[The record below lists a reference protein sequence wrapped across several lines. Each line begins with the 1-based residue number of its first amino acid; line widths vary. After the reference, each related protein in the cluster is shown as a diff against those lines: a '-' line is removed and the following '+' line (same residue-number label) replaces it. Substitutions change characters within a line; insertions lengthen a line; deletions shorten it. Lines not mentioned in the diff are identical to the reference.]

1 MSNDIKNKVSILQL
15 NSYVKPE
22 IEEIRGKDWVLNGK
36 NNSYFEYVEDRFI
49 GSPTN
54 STILNAYAN
63 LIFGRGLMA
72 RNANRQPMQYAKML
86 TAIPKKDLRKVVKQ
100 YSKQFNAAFQIITNK
115 NGTKQAKFIDVTKL
129 AFSKIENDDEITGFY
144 YSDDWYNTQKT
155 PPVFYPA
162 YGTTNGKET
171 EILYINDSQDSSS
184 YYSLPKYQSGL
195 QYAEM
200 EEEISN
206 FYISHIQNGFSYG
219 YIVNFNDGVPPDEE
233 QREEIER
240 KIRERMTGSTNAGKV
255 FISFNNGKEAAVEIV
270 PLEVSDSH
278 KQWESINVQCEQKI
292 MRSHGVVS
300 PRLFGINDSA
310 GLGNNADELET
321 ALSLTM
327 DMRINPIQ
335 DVLIDAITPFLQ
347 EQGIVLDLYFEALN
361 KQEEAEEKGMA
372 VTSIDPTTNE
382 VVDVA
387 EEADLL
393 AKETSYNGAQIS
405 SALQIVE
412 SVKSGI
418 LSKEQGFAFLVNML
432 RLEESVARALT
443 LKDQAIDGSKFLIDL
458 GEVMSDDWELISE
471 ERINGVP
478 VEINLASPID
488 NSPNNASEED
498 NGLFKVRYVYK
509 GASSPERQFCKDVL
523 NAKLVYRKE
532 DIDKASQSVVQ
543 AGMGPNGTNT
553 YNIFL
558 YKGGVNCQ
566 HFWQRQIYLRRNNKK
581 ISVNEAR
588 RRILEIEPSDR
599 ADFRLPVNPTK
610 VAQPPNDM
618 KNGGRLS

>member
-72 RNANRQPMQYAKML
+72 RNASRQPMQYAKML

-115 NGTKQAKFIDVTKL
+115 NGTKQAKFIDVKKL

-144 YSDDWYNTQKT
+144 YSDDWYNTNKT
-155 PPVFYPA
+155 IPVFYPA
-162 YGTTNGKET
+162 YGTTNGRET
-171 EILYINDSQDSSS
+171 EILYINDNQDSSS

-292 MRSHGVVS
+292 MRAHGVVS

-327 DMRINPIQ
+327 DMRINPEQ

-347 EQGIVLDLYFEALN
+347 EQGIILDLFFEPLN
-361 KQEEAEEKGMA
+361 RKEEIEE
-372 VTSIDPTTNE
+372 NE
-382 VVDVA
+382 V
-387 EEADLL
+387 LP
-393 AKETSYNGAQIS
+393 T
-405 SALQIVE
+405 ALSENQ
-412 SVKSGI
+412 
-418 LSKEQGFAFLVNML
+418 
-432 RLEESVARALT
+432 
-443 LKDQAIDGSKFLIDL
+443 IDGSKFLIDL

-532 DIDKASQSVVQ
+532 DIDKASGQVVQ

-566 HFWQRQIYLRRNNKK
+566 HFWQRQIYLRRDNKK

-618 KNGGRLS
+618 KNGGRLY

>member
-36 NNSYFEYVEDRFI
+36 NNSYFEYVEDRFT

-72 RNANRQPMQYAKML
+72 RNASRQPMQYAKML

-115 NGTKQAKFIDVTKL
+115 NGTKQAKFIDVKKL

-144 YSDDWYNTQKT
+144 YSDDWYNTNKT
-155 PPVFYPA
+155 IPVFYPA
-162 YGTTNGKET
+162 YGTTNGRET
-171 EILYINDSQDSSS
+171 EILYINDNQDSSS

-292 MRSHGVVS
+292 MRAHGVVS

-327 DMRINPIQ
+327 DMRINPEQ
-335 DVLIDAITPFLQ
+335 DVLIDALTPFLQ
-347 EQGIVLDLYFEALN
+347 EQGIILDLFFEPLN
-361 KQEEAEEKGMA
+361 RKEEIEE
-372 VTSIDPTTNE
+372 NE
-382 VVDVA
+382 V
-387 EEADLL
+387 LP
-393 AKETSYNGAQIS
+393 T
-405 SALQIVE
+405 ALSENQ
-412 SVKSGI
+412 
-418 LSKEQGFAFLVNML
+418 
-432 RLEESVARALT
+432 
-443 LKDQAIDGSKFLIDL
+443 IDGSKFLIDL

-532 DIDKASQSVVQ
+532 DIDKASGQVVQ

-566 HFWQRQIYLRRNNKK
+566 HFWQRQIYLRRDNKK

-599 ADFRLPVNPTK
+599 ADFRLPVNSTK

-618 KNGGRLS
+618 KNGGRLY

>member
-115 NGTKQAKFIDVTKL
+115 NGTKQAKFIDVKKL
-129 AFSKIENDDEITGFY
+129 AFSKIEEDDEITGFY
-144 YSDDWYNTQKT
+144 YSDDWYNTNKT
-155 PPVFYPA
+155 IPVFYPA
-162 YGTTNGKET
+162 YGTTNGRET
-171 EILYINDSQDSSS
+171 EILYINDNQDSSS

-292 MRSHGVVS
+292 MRAHGVVS

-327 DMRINPIQ
+327 DMRINPEQ

-347 EQGIVLDLYFEALN
+347 EQGIVLDLFFEPLN
-361 KQEEAEEKGMA
+361 RKEEIEE
-372 VTSIDPTTNE
+372 NE
-382 VVDVA
+382 V
-387 EEADLL
+387 LP
-393 AKETSYNGAQIS
+393 T
-405 SALQIVE
+405 ALSENQ
-412 SVKSGI
+412 
-418 LSKEQGFAFLVNML
+418 
-432 RLEESVARALT
+432 
-443 LKDQAIDGSKFLIDL
+443 IDGSKFLIDL

-532 DIDKASQSVVQ
+532 DIDKASGQIVQ
-543 AGMGPNGTNT
+543 AGMGENGTNT
-553 YNIFL
+553 YDIFL

-599 ADFRLPVNPTK
+599 ADFRLPVNDRE
-610 VAQPPNDM
+610 VAQVASASNNFW
-618 KNGGRLS
+618 KVN

>member
-1 MSNDIKNKVSILQL
+1 MSNDLRIVNLS
-15 NSYVKPE
+15 NYVKPE

-54 STILNAYAN
+54 STILNAYSN

-86 TAIPKKDLRKVVKQ
+86 TAVPKKDLRKVVKQ
-100 YSKQFNAAFQIITNK
+100 YAKQFNAAFQIITNV

-129 AFSKIENDDEITGFY
+129 AFNKVEEDDKITGFW
-144 YSDDWYNTQKT
+144 YSNDWYNTQKT
-155 PPVFYPA
+155 KPVFYPA
-162 YGTTNGKET
+162 YGTTNGRET
-171 EILYINDSQDSSS
+171 EILYINDNQDSSS

-206 FYISHIQNGFSYG
+206 FYISHIKNGFSYG
-219 YIVNFNDGVPPDEE
+219 YIVNMNNGVPPDEE
-233 QREEIER
+233 QRQDIED
-240 KIRERMTGSTNAGKV
+240 KIRKRMTGSSNAGKV
-255 FISFNNGKEAAVEIV
+255 FISFNDGKEAAVEIV

-327 DMRINPIQ
+327 DMRINPEQ

-347 EQGIVLDLYFEALN
+347 EQGIILDLFFEPLNRKEEIEETEVLPTALSEN
-361 KQEEAEEKGMA
+361 Q
-372 VTSIDPTTNE
+372 
-382 VVDVA
+382 
-387 EEADLL
+387 
-393 AKETSYNGAQIS
+393 
-405 SALQIVE
+405 
-412 SVKSGI
+412 
-418 LSKEQGFAFLVNML
+418 
-432 RLEESVARALT
+432 
-443 LKDQAIDGSKFLIDL
+443 IDGSKFLIDL

-509 GASSPERQFCKDVL
+509 GASSPQRQFCKDVL

-532 DIDKASQSVVQ
+532 DIDKASGQVVQ

-566 HFWQRQIYLRRNNKK
+566 HFWQRQIYLKRNNKK

-588 RRILEIEPSDR
+588 RRILEIDPSDR
-599 ADFRLPVNPTK
+599 ADFRLPVNSTK
-610 VAQPPNDM
+610 VAQPPSNM

>member
-36 NNSYFEYVEDRFI
+36 NNSYFEYVEDRFT

-72 RNANRQPMQYAKML
+72 RNASRQPMQYAKML

-100 YSKQFNAAFQIITNK
+100 YSKQFNAAFQIITNV
-115 NGTKQAKFIDVTKL
+115 NGTKQAKFIDVKKL
-129 AFSKIENDDEITGFY
+129 AFSKIEEDDQITGFY
-144 YSDDWYNTQKT
+144 YSDDWYNTNKT
-155 PPVFYPA
+155 IPVFYPA
-162 YGTTNGKET
+162 YGTTNGRET
-171 EILYINDSQDSSS
+171 EILYINDNQDSSS

-292 MRSHGVVS
+292 MRAHGVVS

-327 DMRINPIQ
+327 DMRINPEQ
-335 DVLIDAITPFLQ
+335 DVLIDALTPFLQ
-347 EQGIVLDLYFEALN
+347 EQGIILDLFFEPLNRKEEIEENETLPTALSEN
-361 KQEEAEEKGMA
+361 Q
-372 VTSIDPTTNE
+372 
-382 VVDVA
+382 
-387 EEADLL
+387 
-393 AKETSYNGAQIS
+393 
-405 SALQIVE
+405 
-412 SVKSGI
+412 
-418 LSKEQGFAFLVNML
+418 
-432 RLEESVARALT
+432 
-443 LKDQAIDGSKFLIDL
+443 IDGSKFLIDL

-599 ADFRLPVNPTK
+599 ADFRLPVNDK
-610 VAQPPNDM
+610 EVAQVASASNNFW
-618 KNGGRLS
+618 KVN

>member
-1 MSNDIKNKVSILQL
+1 MNDIKVIKL
-15 NSYVKPE
+15 NNYVKPI
-22 IEEIRGKDWVLNGK
+22 IEEIRGKDWILNGH
-36 NNSYFEYVEDRFI
+36 NNSYFDYVYDRSI

-54 STILNAYAN
+54 ATILNGYRN
-63 LIFGRGLMA
+63 LYYGRGLKA
-72 RNANRQPMQYAKML
+72 RDAARKPLQFAKLL
-86 TAIPKKDLRKVVKQ
+86 TAMPNKEMRKVISDYAV
-100 YSKQFNAAFQIITNK
+100 QFNAAFQVIPNK
-115 NGTKQAKFIDVTKL
+115 NGTKTARYIDIKKL
-129 AFSKIENDDEITGFY
+129 AFDKVDEEGEVNGFW
-144 YSDDWYNTQKT
+144 YSLDWSDTRKYEPIYFPK
-155 PPVFYPA
+155 
-162 YGTTNGKET
+162 YGKGNGKEI
-171 EILYINDSQDSSS
+171 EIIYINKSQDDSK
-184 YYSLPKYQSGL
+184 YYSLPEYQSGL

-206 FYISHIQNGFSYG
+206 YYINHIKNGFSYG
-219 YIVNFNDGVPPDEE
+219 YIVNMNNGVPADEE

-240 KIRERMTGSTNAGKV
+240 RIKAKMTGSSNAGNII
-255 FISFNNGKEAAVEIV
+255 ISFNEGKEASVEIV

-278 KQWESINVQCEQKI
+278 KQWESINKQSEEKL

-300 PRLFGINDSA
+300 PVLFGIKDNS
-310 GLGNNADELET
+310 GLGNNAQELQT

-327 DMRINPIQ
+327 DMRINPEQ
-335 DVLIDAITPFLQ
+335 DVLIDAITPFLMD
-347 EQGIVLDLYFEALN
+347 QGITLDLYFEALN
-361 KQEEAEEKGMA
+361 KQEEAEEQGAEKA
-372 VTSIDPTTNE
+372 QEITNIDPSTNE
-382 VVDVA
+382 VVDVK

-418 LSKEQGFAFLVNML
+418 LTKEQGFVFLVNML

-458 GEVMSDDWELISE
+458 GEEMSEEWELISE

-488 NSPNNASEED
+488 NSPNNASKQD

-509 GASSPERQFCKDVL
+509 GASSPQRQFCKDVL

-532 DIDKASQSVVQ
+532 DIDKASGQVVQ

-566 HFWQRQIYLRRNNKK
+566 HFWQRQIYLKRNNKK

-588 RRILEIEPSDR
+588 RRILEIDPSDR

-610 VAQPPNDM
+610 VAQPPNNM
-618 KNGGRLS
+618 KNGGRLY

>member
-36 NNSYFEYVEDRFI
+36 NNSYFEYVEDRFT

-72 RNANRQPMQYAKML
+72 RNASRQPMQYAKML

-115 NGTKQAKFIDVTKL
+115 NGTKQAKFIDVKKL
-129 AFSKIENDDEITGFY
+129 AFSKIEEDDQITGFY
-144 YSDDWYNTQKT
+144 YSDDWYNTNKT
-155 PPVFYPA
+155 IPVFYPA
-162 YGTTNGKET
+162 YGTTNGRET
-171 EILYINDSQDSSS
+171 EILYINDNQDSSS

-292 MRSHGVVS
+292 MRAHGVVS

-327 DMRINPIQ
+327 DMRINPEQ
-335 DVLIDAITPFLQ
+335 DVLIDALTPFLQ
-347 EQGIVLDLYFEALN
+347 EQGIILDLFFEPLNRKEEIEENETLPTALSEN
-361 KQEEAEEKGMA
+361 Q
-372 VTSIDPTTNE
+372 
-382 VVDVA
+382 
-387 EEADLL
+387 
-393 AKETSYNGAQIS
+393 
-405 SALQIVE
+405 
-412 SVKSGI
+412 
-418 LSKEQGFAFLVNML
+418 
-432 RLEESVARALT
+432 
-443 LKDQAIDGSKFLIDL
+443 IDGSNFLIDL

-532 DIDKASQSVVQ
+532 DIDKASGQVVQ

>member
-36 NNSYFEYVEDRFI
+36 NNSYFEYVEDRFT

-72 RNANRQPMQYAKML
+72 RNASRQPMQYAKML

-115 NGTKQAKFIDVTKL
+115 NGTKQAKFIDVKKL
-129 AFSKIENDDEITGFY
+129 AFSKIEEDDEITGFY
-144 YSDDWYNTQKT
+144 YSDDWYNTNKT
-155 PPVFYPA
+155 IPVFYPA
-162 YGTTNGKET
+162 YGTTNGRET
-171 EILYINDSQDSSS
+171 EILYINDNQDSSS

-240 KIRERMTGSTNAGKV
+240 KIRERMTGSTNAGKI

-270 PLEVSDSH
+270 PLKVSDSH

-292 MRSHGVVS
+292 MRAHGVVS

-310 GLGNNADELET
+310 GLGNNANELET

-327 DMRINPIQ
+327 DMRINPEQ

-347 EQGIVLDLYFEALN
+347 EQGIILDLFFEPLN
-361 KQEEAEEKGMA
+361 RKEEIEE
-372 VTSIDPTTNE
+372 NE
-382 VVDVA
+382 V
-387 EEADLL
+387 LP
-393 AKETSYNGAQIS
+393 T
-405 SALQIVE
+405 ALSENQV
-412 SVKSGI
+412 
-418 LSKEQGFAFLVNML
+418 
-432 RLEESVARALT
+432 
-443 LKDQAIDGSKFLIDL
+443 DGSKFLIDL

-532 DIDKASQSVVQ
+532 DIDKASGQVVQ

-599 ADFRLPVNPTK
+599 ADFRLPVNDRE
-610 VAQPPNDM
+610 VAQVASASNNFW
-618 KNGGRLS
+618 KVN

>member
-36 NNSYFEYVEDRFI
+36 NNSYFEYVEDRFT

-115 NGTKQAKFIDVTKL
+115 NGTKQAKFIDVKKL
-129 AFSKIENDDEITGFY
+129 AFSKIEEDDQITGFY
-144 YSDDWYNTQKT
+144 YSDDWYNTNKT
-155 PPVFYPA
+155 IPVFYPA
-162 YGTTNGKET
+162 YGTTNGRET
-171 EILYINDSQDSSS
+171 EILYINDNQDSSS

-278 KQWESINVQCEQKI
+278 KQWESINLQCEQKI

-327 DMRINPIQ
+327 DMRINPEQ
-335 DVLIDAITPFLQ
+335 DVLIDALTPFLQ
-347 EQGIVLDLYFEALN
+347 EQGIILDLFFEPLN
-361 KQEEAEEKGMA
+361 RKEEIEE
-372 VTSIDPTTNE
+372 NE
-382 VVDVA
+382 VLPTALSEQHIGGHELDLFIEAGEYENLDYYNIVDENEVDYN
-387 EEADLL
+387 EEVKL
-393 AKETSYNGAQIS
+393 ASTG
-405 SALQIVE
+405 
-412 SVKSGI
+412 
-418 LSKEQGFAFLVNML
+418 
-432 RLEESVARALT
+432 VARPR
-443 LKDQAIDGSKFLIDL
+443 SK
-458 GEVMSDDWELISE
+458 SE
-471 ERINGVP
+471 QDSNDIVIRY
-478 VEINLASPID
+478 
-488 NSPNNASEED
+488 
-498 NGLFKVRYVYK
+498 RYVGNK
-509 GASSPERQFCKDVL
+509 TPEREFCRKMM
-523 NAKLVYRKE
+523 NANKVYRKE
-532 DIDKASQSVVQ
+532 DIIQLRSKPVNKGF
-543 AGMGPNGTNT
+543 GMNGADT
-553 YNIFL
+553 YSIWL
-558 YKGGVNCQ
+558 YKGGGLLSDTFPGGTCKHKWNRV
-566 HFWQRQIYLRRNNKK
+566 IYLKK
-581 ISVNEAR
+581 GVNVDPKSPLAEIISTSEAR
-588 RRILEIEPSDR
+588 KRGYK
-599 ADFRLPVNPTK
+599 VPT
-610 VAQPPNDM
+610 NDSLVSIAPHDN
-618 KNGGRLS
+618 K

>member
-72 RNANRQPMQYAKML
+72 RNASKQPMQYAKML

-144 YSDDWYNTQKT
+144 YSDDWYNTNKT
-155 PPVFYPA
+155 VPVFYPA

-171 EILYINDSQDSSS
+171 EILYINDNQDSSS

-278 KQWESINVQCEQKI
+278 KQWESINLQCEQKI

-327 DMRINPIQ
+327 DMRINPEQ

-347 EQGIVLDLYFEALN
+347 EQGIVLDLFFEPLNRKEEIEETEVLPTALSEN
-361 KQEEAEEKGMA
+361 Q
-372 VTSIDPTTNE
+372 
-382 VVDVA
+382 
-387 EEADLL
+387 
-393 AKETSYNGAQIS
+393 
-405 SALQIVE
+405 
-412 SVKSGI
+412 
-418 LSKEQGFAFLVNML
+418 
-432 RLEESVARALT
+432 
-443 LKDQAIDGSKFLIDL
+443 IDGSKFLIDL
-458 GEVMSDDWELISE
+458 GEVMSEEWELISE

-509 GASSPERQFCKDVL
+509 GASSPQRQFCKDVL

-532 DIDKASQSVVQ
+532 DIDKASGQVVQ

-566 HFWQRQIYLRRNNKK
+566 HFWQRQIYLKRNNKK

-588 RRILEIEPSDR
+588 RRILEIDPSDR
-599 ADFRLPVNPTK
+599 ADFRLPVNDRE
-610 VAQPPNDM
+610 VAQVASASNNFW
-618 KNGGRLS
+618 KVN

>member
-1 MSNDIKNKVSILQL
+1 MSNELKNKVSILQL

-36 NNSYFEYVEDRFI
+36 NNSYFEYVEDRFT

-72 RNANRQPMQYAKML
+72 RNASRQPMQYAKML

-115 NGTKQAKFIDVTKL
+115 NGTKQAKFIDVKKL
-129 AFSKIENDDEITGFY
+129 AFSKIEEDDQITGFY
-144 YSDDWYNTQKT
+144 YSDDWYNTNKT
-155 PPVFYPA
+155 IPVFYPA
-162 YGTTNGKET
+162 YGTTNGRET
-171 EILYINDSQDSSS
+171 EILYINDNQDSSS

-292 MRSHGVVS
+292 MRAHGVVS

-327 DMRINPIQ
+327 DMRINPEQ
-335 DVLIDAITPFLQ
+335 DVLIDALTPFLQ
-347 EQGIVLDLYFEALN
+347 EQGIILDLFFEPLNRKEEIEENETLPTAL
-361 KQEEAEEKGMA
+361 
-372 VTSIDPTTNE
+372 S
-382 VVDVA
+382 
-387 EEADLL
+387 
-393 AKETSYNGAQIS
+393 
-405 SALQIVE
+405 E
-412 SVKSGI
+412 S
-418 LSKEQGFAFLVNML
+418 Q
-432 RLEESVARALT
+432 
-443 LKDQAIDGSKFLIDL
+443 IDGSKFLIDL

-532 DIDKASQSVVQ
+532 DIDKASGQVVQ

-599 ADFRLPVNPTK
+599 ADFRLPVNDK
-610 VAQPPNDM
+610 EVAQVASASNNFW
-618 KNGGRLS
+618 KVN

>member
-72 RNANRQPMQYAKML
+72 RNASRQPMQYAKML

-144 YSDDWYNTQKT
+144 YSDDWYNTNKT
-155 PPVFYPA
+155 VPVFYPA

-171 EILYINDSQDSSS
+171 EILYINDNQDSSS

-278 KQWESINVQCEQKI
+278 KQWESINLQCEQKI

-327 DMRINPIQ
+327 DMRINPEQ

-347 EQGIVLDLYFEALN
+347 EQGIILDLFFEPLNRKEEIEETEVLPTALSEN
-361 KQEEAEEKGMA
+361 Q
-372 VTSIDPTTNE
+372 
-382 VVDVA
+382 
-387 EEADLL
+387 
-393 AKETSYNGAQIS
+393 
-405 SALQIVE
+405 
-412 SVKSGI
+412 
-418 LSKEQGFAFLVNML
+418 
-432 RLEESVARALT
+432 
-443 LKDQAIDGSKFLIDL
+443 IDGSKFLIDL
-458 GEVMSDDWELISE
+458 GEVMSEEWELISE

-509 GASSPERQFCKDVL
+509 GASSPQRQFCKDVL

-532 DIDKASQSVVQ
+532 DIDKASGQVVQ

-566 HFWQRQIYLRRNNKK
+566 HFWQRQIYLKRNNKK

-588 RRILEIEPSDR
+588 RRILEIDPSDR
-599 ADFRLPVNPTK
+599 ADFRLPVNSTK
-610 VAQPPNDM
+610 VAQPPSNM

>member
-36 NNSYFEYVEDRFI
+36 NNSYFEYVEDRFT

-72 RNANRQPMQYAKML
+72 RNASRQPMQYAKML

-115 NGTKQAKFIDVTKL
+115 NGTKQAKFIDVKKL
-129 AFSKIENDDEITGFY
+129 AFSKIEEDDEITGFY
-144 YSDDWYNTQKT
+144 YSDDWYNTNKT
-155 PPVFYPA
+155 IPVFYPA
-162 YGTTNGKET
+162 YGTTNGRET
-171 EILYINDSQDSSS
+171 EILYINDNQDSSS

-240 KIRERMTGSTNAGKV
+240 KIRERMTGSTNAGKI

-270 PLEVSDSH
+270 PLKVSDSH

-292 MRSHGVVS
+292 MRAHGVVS

-327 DMRINPIQ
+327 DMRINPEQ
-335 DVLIDAITPFLQ
+335 DVLIDALTPFLQ
-347 EQGIVLDLYFEALN
+347 EQGIILDLFFEPLN
-361 KQEEAEEKGMA
+361 RKEEIEE
-372 VTSIDPTTNE
+372 NE
-382 VVDVA
+382 V
-387 EEADLL
+387 LP
-393 AKETSYNGAQIS
+393 T
-405 SALQIVE
+405 ALSENQV
-412 SVKSGI
+412 
-418 LSKEQGFAFLVNML
+418 
-432 RLEESVARALT
+432 
-443 LKDQAIDGSKFLIDL
+443 DGSKFLIDL

-532 DIDKASQSVVQ
+532 DIDKASGQVVQ

-599 ADFRLPVNPTK
+599 ADFRLPVNDRE
-610 VAQPPNDM
+610 VAQVASASNNFW
-618 KNGGRLS
+618 KVN

>member
-72 RNANRQPMQYAKML
+72 RNASRQPMQYAKML

-115 NGTKQAKFIDVTKL
+115 NGTKQAKFIDVKKL
-129 AFSKIENDDEITGFY
+129 AFSKIEEDDQITGFY
-144 YSDDWYNTQKT
+144 YSDDWYNTNKT
-155 PPVFYPA
+155 IPVFYPA
-162 YGTTNGKET
+162 YGTTNGRET
-171 EILYINDSQDSSS
+171 EILYINDNQDSSS

-278 KQWESINVQCEQKI
+278 KQWESINIQCEQKI
-292 MRSHGVVS
+292 MRAHGVVS

-327 DMRINPIQ
+327 DMRINPEQ
-335 DVLIDAITPFLQ
+335 DVLIDALTPFLQ
-347 EQGIVLDLYFEALN
+347 EQGIILDLFFEPLNRKEEIEENETLPTALSEN
-361 KQEEAEEKGMA
+361 Q
-372 VTSIDPTTNE
+372 
-382 VVDVA
+382 
-387 EEADLL
+387 
-393 AKETSYNGAQIS
+393 
-405 SALQIVE
+405 
-412 SVKSGI
+412 
-418 LSKEQGFAFLVNML
+418 
-432 RLEESVARALT
+432 
-443 LKDQAIDGSKFLIDL
+443 IDGSKFLIDL